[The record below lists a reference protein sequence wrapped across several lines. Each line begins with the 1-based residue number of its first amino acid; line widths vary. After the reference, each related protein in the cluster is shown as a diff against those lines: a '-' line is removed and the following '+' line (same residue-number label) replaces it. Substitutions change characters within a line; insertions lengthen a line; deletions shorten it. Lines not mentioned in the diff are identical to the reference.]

1 MKTNAGQ
8 TIAKVQSSAA
18 QVWDALPINKKLH
31 PVALYYGV
39 AFLFLIERHLIMK
52 PRTAAL
58 CNLHAQAF
66 AGIFCAR
73 FKQSS
78 ELSNR
83 AVGDINHR
91 SKNKAAAAPSQRLYS
106 HQTPFF
112 FAICKAKFKVKS
124 E

>member
-1 MKTNAGQ
+1 VKTNASQ

-39 AFLFLIERHLIMK
+39 AFLFLIERHFVVK

-73 FKQSS
+73 FQQSS

-83 AVGDINHR
+83 AVGDINHCL
-91 SKNKAAAAPSQRLYS
+91 KNKAAAAPSQKLSS
-106 HQTPFF
+106 HPAPFF
-112 FAICKAKFKVKS
+112 FAICKPKSKVKS